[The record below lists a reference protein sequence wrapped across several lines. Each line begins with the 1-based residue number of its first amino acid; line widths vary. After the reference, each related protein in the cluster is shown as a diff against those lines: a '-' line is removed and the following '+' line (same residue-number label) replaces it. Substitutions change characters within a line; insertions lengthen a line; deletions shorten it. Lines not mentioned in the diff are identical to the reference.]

1 MSDVGESR
9 EEMAMLRYNR
19 AFLSQ
24 EMEVAL
30 HG

>member
-1 MSDVGESR
+1 MSDVGDGR
-9 EEMAMLRYNR
+9 EEMTMLRYSR